1 MKSITTYILFCS
13 VLLSACCHK
22 SNVQDTQ
29 SFVNSRVLPKVK
41 SVSSNGDCGFI
52 LGKIKSVSCSNAL
65 RNQAEYLTGI
75 LSTCLSTEI
84 EIQDGGN
91 FSLSINEDFKPE
103 QYKLSIDK
111 KQISVEG
118 GSPSGVFYGIQT
130 FLQLLPPTVFG
141 GDKISSAYILPAM
154 LVEDAPR
161 FDYRGMLL
169 DVSRHFIQFDDLLEY
184 IDLLA
189 QHKINVLH
197 LHLTDDQGWRL
208 EIKSHPEL
216 TQIGAIRG
224 TEEVLPAFKHA
235 SSSKLQADDTDPYGP
250 FFYSQEQIKKM
261 IQYASTRGVSI
272 LPEIDVP
279 GHSFAINK
287 SLNTCCNTKGSAD
300 ISGIFDNVLCAGDE
314 RVFKILDDVIAE
326 VAALFPYDYIHL
338 GGDEVNQN
346 QWLSCPKCKKL
357 MKTKNIKDG
366 SHIQNYFVGRVS
378 DIITKYGK
386 KPVGWNEILHGG
398 ELPSGTSI
406 ISWTGP
412 KPGIE
417 AAKKGIDVIMAPGQY
432 CYFDMKEAKHPQEQG
447 HWWAGFVTL
456 EKVYSFDPLDSIP
469 QQSVKYIKGISAALW
484 TEFLVPEQEQL
495 YYKTFPR
502 LCAIA
507 EVGWCEANHRDYE
520 DFMKRMGTYHLKRLD
535 SQKVI
540 YRIPRAS
547 VKIEGDSLFL
557 IKPYPEADIYYSLDG
572 VKPTLQSKKYSKV
585 LPADLRDKLKFITT
599 STSGRMSK
607 YESVVEKN

>member
-1 MKSITTYILFCS
+1 M

-22 SNVQDTQ
+22 ASVQDAQ
-29 SFVNSRVLPKVK
+29 SFVNSRVLPQVK
-41 SVSSNGDCGFI
+41 SVKPNGECGFK
-52 LGKIKSVSCSNAL
+52 LSKIKSVSCTDLL
-65 RNQAEYLTGI
+65 RDQAEYLTEI
-75 LSTCLSTEI
+75 LSLSLSGEI
-84 EIQDGGN
+84 EIKEGGN
-91 FSLSINEDFKPE
+91 LSLSINKDLKPE
-103 QYKLSIDK
+103 QYQLAIDK
-111 KQISVEG
+111 KQISVVG
-118 GSPSGVFYGIQT
+118 GSPAGVFYGIQT
-130 FLQLLPPTVFG
+130 FLQLLPPAVFG

-169 DVSRHFIQFDDLLEY
+169 DVSRHFIQFDNLLEY
-184 IDLLA
+184 VDLLA

-216 TQIGAIRG
+216 TQIGAVRG
-224 TEEVLPAFKHA
+224 TGKDIPVFSHA
-235 SSSKLQADDTDPYGP
+235 SAPKSQAADTDPYGP
-250 FFYSQEQIKKM
+250 FFYSQEQIKKL
-261 IQYASTRGVSI
+261 IQYASTRGVTV

-279 GHSFAINK
+279 GHSLAINK
-287 SLNTCCNTKGSAD
+287 SLNTCCNTKGSPD
-300 ISGIFDNVLCAGDE
+300 ISGIFGNVLCAGDE
-314 RVFKILDDVIAE
+314 RVFKILDDIIDE

-338 GGDEVNQN
+338 GGDEVNQK

-357 MKTKNIKDG
+357 MKTKNFKDG

-378 DIITKYGK
+378 KIITKYGK
-386 KPVGWNEILHGG
+386 KPIGWNEILHGG

-406 ISWTGP
+406 MSWTGP
-412 KPGIE
+412 GPGIE
-417 AAKKGIDVIMAPGQY
+417 AAKKGIDVIMAAGQY

-447 HWWAGFVTL
+447 HWWAGFVSL
-456 EKVYSFDPLDSIP
+456 EKTYSFDPLDSIP
-469 QQSVKYIKGISAALW
+469 QESEAYIKGISAALW

-495 YYKTFPR
+495 YYKSFPR

-507 EVGWCEANHRDYE
+507 EVGWSDANHREYKG
-520 DFMKRMGTYHLKRLD
+520 FMKRMGAYHLKRMD
-535 SQKVI
+535 SQNVK

-547 VKIEGDSLFL
+547 VNIEGDSLFL

-572 VKPTLQSKKYSKV
+572 VKPTLQSKKYTKA